1 MVKCLILKGGFTG
14 GCPSIFLSIHFISV
28 NISNKASTLLS
39 PCCLVYLKTTHDF
52 ECAYYK
58 LYVGD
63 FYV

>member
-28 NISNKASTLLS
+28 NISNKASTLPS
-39 PCCLVYLKTTHDF
+39 PCCLVYLKF